1 MTVNDAS
8 LGESGSKLS
17 KVAATSLLMGVTRA
31 SSEAY
36 REVVFSVHISLL
48 TVLAYLHSAVA
59 VYLHVHLPVLL
70 VEVVHVIVKAEQ
82 TVIDTHINEW
92 LYSMYVQ
99 GGFPIKYTK
108 RASRFAPS
116 I

>member
-1 MTVNDAS
+1 M
-8 LGESGSKLS
+8 LGEQRIGREACRPLS
-17 KVAATSLLMGVTRA
+17 LFFCVVLVPVAAPEDV
-31 SSEAY
+31 E

-48 TVLAYLHSAVA
+48 TVLAYLHPAVA
-59 VYLHVHLPVLL
+59 VYLHVHLPVLR